1 VDQAYRISSKAT
13 GLASSPRVPV
23 LRVPAKMLSSRKT
36 TSVSDDLG
44 TPPPSAIKVNTSGS
58 VTHKKLNETDS
69 VEYPTQQ
76 RPSAGIELFRSG
88 VEAALFS
95 RKIPSK
101 GALTQQLQVSAKA
114 LDKARKETY
123 QKKFRL
129 WSKSTVLILLL
140 IPALFLSKY
149 QIWFFVLCL
158 CPFLERVLAA
168 H

>member
-1 VDQAYRISSKAT
+1 MSIEADSHEKHEQNI
-13 GLASSPRVPV
+13 P
-23 LRVPAKMLSSRKT
+23 
-36 TSVSDDLG
+36 
-44 TPPPSAIKVNTSGS
+44 TSGID
-58 VTHKKLNETDS
+58 L
-69 VEYPTQQ
+69 
-76 RPSAGIELFRSG
+76 IRSG